1 VGRGFSR
8 DIPTF
13 LLGDSRLSKSTRTG
27 EFLEC
32 PHGKKVNI
40 KITNLMFVLALGAAL
55 FSFHARPPAL
65 AQEGSSPSPG
75 SNSRTVWDGVFTVEQ
90 ADRGHSVYHAQCEVC
105 HAEELTGADEVP
117 PLAGPQF
124 LANWNGL
131 TLGDLFERIRKTMPA
146 NDPGKLTRDQN
157 ADVIS
162 YLLAFNMFPAGKK
175 ELAPNAELLKQIRIE
190 ATKPDPHDDRD
201 K

>member
-1 VGRGFSR
+1 LRFSE
-8 DIPTF
+8 
-13 LLGDSRLSKSTRTG
+13 STRT
-27 EFLEC
+27 EESLEC
-32 PHGKKVNI
+32 SHGKNVNI

-55 FSFHARPPAL
+55 CSFHSQPPAL
-65 AQEGSSPSPG
+65 AQEGSSPSPD
-75 SNSRTVWDGVFTVEQ
+75 SNSRTVWDGVFTAEQ
-90 ADRGHSVYHAQCEVC
+90 AKRGHSVYHAQCEVC
-105 HAEELTGADEVP
+105 HAEELTGGDEVS

-131 TLGDLFERIRKTMPA
+131 TLGDLFERIRKTMPP

-162 YLLAFNMFPAGKK
+162 YLLAFNMFPSGKK

-190 ATKPDPHDDRD
+190 ATKPDSHDDRD